1 MFEVS
6 VKGDFSAAHFL
17 RDYHGKCEKLHG
29 HNWQVEVCVSAKA
42 LDKGGMVMDFKEL
55 RDRLNRVLFE
65 FDHSF
70 LNEISYFKKVN
81 PTSENIAEYIYKKL
95 TKQISNKNLKVKRVS
110 VWESEKSY
118 ATFLP

>member
-29 HNWQVEVCVSAKA
+29 HNWKVEVCVSGRT
-42 LDKGGMVMDFKEL
+42 LDKCGMVIDFKEL
-55 RDRLNRVLFE
+55 KDKLNRILCE

-70 LNEISYFKKVN
+70 LNEISYFKKIN

-95 TKQISNKNLKVKRVS
+95 DKQISNKNLKVKKVS